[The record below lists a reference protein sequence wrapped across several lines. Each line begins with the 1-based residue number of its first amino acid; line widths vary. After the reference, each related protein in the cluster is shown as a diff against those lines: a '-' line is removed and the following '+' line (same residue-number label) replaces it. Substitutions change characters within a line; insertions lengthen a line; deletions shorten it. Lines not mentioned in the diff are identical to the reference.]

1 MSDEVQIDFERLAF
15 ALLAKGPVTF
25 DIDEFIDLMNGKTE
39 FKYLVIQPDEKQYT
53 VTVEVTKT
61 NDDA

>member
-15 ALLAKGPVTF
+15 AVLAKGPVTF
-25 DIDEFIDLMNGKTE
+25 EIDEFIDLMNGITE
-39 FKYLVIQPDEKQYT
+39 FKYLVIEPNQEANT